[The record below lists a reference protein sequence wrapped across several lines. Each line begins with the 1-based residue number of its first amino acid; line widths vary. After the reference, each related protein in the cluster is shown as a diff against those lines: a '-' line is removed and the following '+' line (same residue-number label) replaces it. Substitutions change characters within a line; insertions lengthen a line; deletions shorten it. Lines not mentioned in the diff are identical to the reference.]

1 MAETPNFID
10 QLGISIGL
18 KTFHVKTVTEDDI
31 KKFAEVSGDY
41 NRIHMDE
48 EFAKGT
54 FFKGRIAH
62 GILTVSFLSAAAA
75 KLPGLPVVLSFT
87 GKFLRP
93 VHIGD
98 TVRAEVEVTNMH
110 KERGILTLKSTCTNH
125 NGEVLLEGEVLVKIF
140 EPPPYE
146 C

>member
-1 MAETPNFID
+1 MAENETFID
-10 QLGISIGL
+10 RLGISVGL
-18 KTFHVKTVTEDDI
+18 KTFHIKTVTEDDI

-41 NRIHMDE
+41 NPVHMDE

-62 GILTVSFLSAAAA
+62 GILTLSFLSAAAA
-75 KLPGLPVVLSFT
+75 KLPGLPVLLSFS

-93 VHIGD
+93 VRIGD
-98 TVRAEVEVTNMH
+98 TVRAEVEVTGIR
-110 KERGILTLKSTCTNH
+110 KERGILTLRAACANQ
-125 NGEVLLEGEVLVKIF
+125 NGEVVMEGEVLVKIF
-140 EPPPYE
+140 EPPS

>member
-1 MAETPNFID
+1 MAENETFID
-10 QLGISIGL
+10 RLGISVGL
-18 KTFHVKTVTEDDI
+18 KTFHIKTVTEDDI

-41 NRIHMDE
+41 NPVHMDE

-62 GILTVSFLSAAAA
+62 GILTLSFLSAAAA
-75 KLPGLPVVLSFT
+75 KLPGLPVLLSFS

-93 VHIGD
+93 VRIGD
-98 TVRAEVEVTNMH
+98 TVRAEVEVTGMR
-110 KERGILTLKSTCTNH
+110 KDRGILTLTSACANQ
-125 NGEVLLEGEVLVKIF
+125 NGEVVMEGEVLVKIF
-140 EPPPYE
+140 EPPT

>member
-1 MAETPNFID
+1 MAENETFID
-10 QLGISIGL
+10 RLRISVGL
-18 KTFHVKTVTEDDI
+18 KTFHIKTVSEDDI

-41 NRIHMDE
+41 NPVHMDE

-62 GILTVSFLSAAAA
+62 GILTLSFLSAAAA
-75 KLPGLPVVLSFT
+75 KLPGLPVLLSFT

-93 VHIGD
+93 VRIGD
-98 TVRAEVEVTNMH
+98 TVRAEVEVTGMR
-110 KERGILTLKSTCTNH
+110 KERGILTLKSVCANQ
-125 NGEVLLEGEVLVKIF
+125 NGEVVMEGEVLVKIF
-140 EPPPYE
+140 EPPT

>member
-1 MAETPNFID
+1 MAEQGNFID
-10 QLGISIGL
+10 RLGITIGL
-18 KTFHVKTVTEDDI
+18 KTFHTKTVTEDDI

-41 NRIHMDE
+41 NPVHMNE

-62 GILTVSFLSAAAA
+62 GILTLSFLSAAAA
-75 KLPGLPVVLSFT
+75 KLPGLPVLLSFT

-93 VHIGD
+93 VRIGD
-98 TVRAEVEVTNMH
+98 TVRAEVEVTGMR
-110 KERGILTLKSTCTNH
+110 KERGILNLKAACANQ
-125 NGEVLLEGEVLVKIF
+125 NGEVVMEGEVLVRIF
-140 EPPPYE
+140 EPPT